1 MLMAAMIEI
10 TRGRRHDMSAK
21 EAGPDE
27 LRIDDVVSRIP
38 ASVRETFSEIQLEA
52 VRTAVGE
59 KRPWRKHP
67 IDIRVTL
74 PLGSYGA
81 FMTLVAG
88 ADRRNPDRRA
98 KDRAMHPVRTA
109 SNMLFIGTA
118 VVVLYAIAG
127 VIALLAAIAVRG

>member
-1 MLMAAMIEI
+1 MIEGAIIEI
-10 TRGRRHDMSAK
+10 TRGRQHVMSAK
-21 EAGPDE
+21 EAGRDE
-27 LRIDDVVSRIP
+27 LLIDDVVSRIP
-38 ASVRETFSEIQLEA
+38 TAVRETLSEVQLDA
-52 VRTAVGE
+52 VRTAVGD
-59 KRPWRKHP
+59 KRPWRKHL

-74 PLGSYGA
+74 PLGPLRV

-98 KDRAMHPVRTA
+98 KDRTMHPVRTA

-127 VIALLAAIAVRG
+127 VVALLAAIAVRG

>member
-1 MLMAAMIEI
+1 
-10 TRGRRHDMSAK
+10 MSAK
-21 EAGPDE
+21 EAGRDE
-27 LRIDDVVSRIP
+27 LLIDDVVSRIP
-38 ASVRETFSEIQLEA
+38 ASVRETFSEAQLEA
-52 VRTAVGE
+52 VRAAVGQ

-67 IDIRVTL
+67 IDIRLAL
-74 PLGSYGA
+74 PFGPLRV

-98 KDRAMHPVRTA
+98 KDRTMHPIRTA